1 MKKTDL
7 GVTEIRLTKELIL
20 HVEWYYYAEQRSIDR
35 DVPSEPA
42 IYEIDTVWLV
52 EKYTNAVIDVTDLE
66 GKLWEQDKVLQT
78 IEEKAR

>member
-7 GVTEIRLTKELIL
+7 GMTEIRLTKELIL
-20 HVEWYYYAEQRSIDR
+20 QVEWYYYAEQRSIDR

-52 EKYTNAVIDVTDLE
+52 EKYTDAVIDVTDLE
-66 GKLWEQDKVLQT
+66 GTLWEQDKVLQI
-78 IEEKAR
+78 IEEEAR